1 MTPEQELHLKQIQ
14 ELVAQ
19 KYRSGAE
26 AHKDSDP
33 LMEMGPLEMAENML
47 SEAIDQVVYTAS
59 LVMKLRHTHH
69 ITGGGECVSREDLL
83 DICKSEASYYTVAER
98 VKNLIG
104 YVAPPM
110 DTIKH
115 GVNCPEQIHSPIHV
129 YTHGQTD
136 HRVVRYGAGS
146 ICLRCHQ
153 VMPA

>member
-59 LVMKLRHTHH
+59 LVMKLRHSHH
-69 ITGGGECVSREDLL
+69 IGGHCVSREALL
-83 DICKSEASYYTVAER
+83 HICKSEASYYTFAAK
-98 VKNLIG
+98 VKDLIG
-104 YVAPPM
+104 YVSSPVGVI
-110 DTIKH
+110 TH
-115 GVNCPEQIHSPIHV
+115 GVNCPEQVHSPLHI
-129 YTHGQTD
+129 YTHGQSD
-136 HRVVRYGAGS
+136 HRVVPYGAGS